1 MNHHQWRKSA
11 LILVCFLVS
20 CFFMA
25 SGCSTSK
32 KKASGSADGPT
43 GPMPVYYDFGDVLVP
58 KELKVV
64 RKESFLFT
72 APELSAGVLSLKG
85 GVDRDSLISFF
96 EVNMVKDN
104 WIQVSAVKTP
114 HTMLLFKKENRWCV
128 IEILEKT
135 FDTKVKIWVG
145 ITLESAK
152 SGLLKE

>member
-64 RKESFLFT
+64 
-72 APELSAGVLSLKG
+72 
-85 GVDRDSLISFF
+85 
-96 EVNMVKDN
+96 
-104 WIQVSAVKTP
+104 
-114 HTMLLFKKENRWCV
+114 
-128 IEILEKT
+128 
-135 FDTKVKIWVG
+135 
-145 ITLESAK
+145 
-152 SGLLKE
+152 